1 MEIAQWLFEAFEA
14 KEVHELPAKMM
25 ESLLDE
31 TKRPVILES
40 YCQSFSDLQ
49 HDYLRDFF
57 QDRAADRKA
66 LKQDYTPDGICQLVA
81 HLVGKPERCLDLCAG
96 TGALT
101 IGVWKESSETEFT
114 CLELSAMAIPFL
126 LLNLSVRGIKA
137 VVLHGD
143 VLTDEIQAI
152 YELENGKITTRPV
165 ESHESQTFPVA
176 ILNPPY
182 SLVWDGKPRKWLE
195 GYATP
200 PKSKADYAFV
210 LKALSMLDVDGK
222 AVAILPHGPLFRG
235 ASEGKIRK
243 QLIESGLYSTV
254 LGLASN
260 LFQETP
266 IPVQISVFEKSED
279 LYIID
284 ASKLFTKVKKQN
296 LLGTGH
302 IETIKKA
309 IDARGNVERLSHLA
323 SLAEIAKNDYNLNIP
338 RYVDTSDPE
347 PEVDIVEITQEL
359 VRCEQEQQRLTKEIT
374 AMILELESTSGDPSW
389 ARAQEV
395 WREYAKMQGFII
407 KD

>member
-31 TKRPVILES
+31 AKRPVILES

-66 LKQDYTPDGICQLVA
+66 LKQDYTPDSICQLVA

-284 ASKLFTKVKKQN
+284 ASKLFTKGKKQN
-296 LLGTGH
+296 TLDASH
-302 IETIKKA
+302 IEAIKDA
-309 IDARGNVERLSHLA
+309 IDKRQDIEKLSHVV
-323 SLAEIAKNDYNLNIP
+323 SGDEIAENDYNLNIP

-347 PEVDIVEITQEL
+347 PEIDLVQVEQELIETRKRIREIETSLASAIQSLVSTTGDPAWPKAQELFRNYVEI
-359 VRCEQEQQRLTKEIT
+359 
-374 AMILELESTSGDPSW
+374 
-389 ARAQEV
+389 
-395 WREYAKMQGFII
+395 
-407 KD
+407 